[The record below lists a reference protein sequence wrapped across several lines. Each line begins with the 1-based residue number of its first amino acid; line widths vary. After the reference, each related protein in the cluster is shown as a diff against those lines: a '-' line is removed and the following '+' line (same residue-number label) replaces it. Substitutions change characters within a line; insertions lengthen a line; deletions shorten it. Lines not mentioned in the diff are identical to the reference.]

1 MSNAYNIL
9 YTAALVVI
17 GLLVIACLVRAI
29 RGPRIADRVIAANM
43 IGTLVV
49 ITICIL
55 SFIMNEGYLIDIAII
70 YTMLSFLA
78 VLFAVDAHVDLRQQH
93 HGKEGQHHVDDGHV
107 HQVAFAHEEGQ
118 HADDDHDQR
127 THHVDGDEPVGNA
140 GADDG
145 ANQAGQQE
153 QAQNAQ
159 GDVIQHGVCLSHAR
173 GPLPAS

>member
-1 MSNAYNIL
+1 MSNAYEIL

-55 SFIMNEGYLIDIAII
+55 SFVMNEGYLIDIAMI

-78 VLFAVDAHVDLRQQH
+78 VVLLTKVYMGIYREKRRQEME
-93 HGKEGQHHVDDGHV
+93 KEGKHHD
-107 HQVAFAHEEGQ
+107 
-118 HADDDHDQR
+118 
-127 THHVDGDEPVGNA
+127 
-140 GADDG
+140 
-145 ANQAGQQE
+145 
-153 QAQNAQ
+153 
-159 GDVIQHGVCLSHAR
+159 
-173 GPLPAS
+173 